1 MSRYAENNS
10 VMVEELKDLANEDLP
25 PSQPNPVKKSN
36 NLVPFLPENWK
47 SNKENEKESQVRHR
61 ATCNC
66 TFCTHEQP
74 CHCIHC
80 INNPC
85 NCVECVIARGPFN
98 GKGSSKENQ
107 KVIKFEH
114 GIQVNGRILKEIKE
128 MIDVTR
134 DQFPPEHIIVHNRAI
149 DNIEMEIIEIQ
160 CNGQTTYRKRKTRVI
175 SLNEGLGD
183 SATRSMSD
191 EEKKNFIRYWNS
203 FWIPSVSNEDI
214 ENNKIPNLQM
224 NEMINQDR
232 PTLLYTNAIE
242 ENTYDLEQSKSKG
255 TNSKMISASKS
266 KVQAEPIPLLPK
278 VQAYIMS
285 FF

>member
-10 VMVEELKDLANEDLP
+10 VMLEELKDLATGK
-25 PSQPNPVKKSN
+25 QG
-36 NLVPFLPENWK
+36 
-47 SNKENEKESQVRHR
+47 NKANEKESQIRHR
-61 ATCNC
+61 VTCNC

-74 CHCIHC
+74 CNCIHC

-85 NCVECVIARGPFN
+85 NCAECVIARGPFN
-98 GKGSSKENQ
+98 RKGSFKENQ

-134 DQFPPEHIIVHNRAI
+134 DQFPIEHIIVHNRAI
-149 DNIEMEIIEIQ
+149 DNIEMEIIEVQ
-160 CNGQTTYRKRKTRVI
+160 CNGQTTYRKRKTRVVN
-175 SLNEGLGD
+175 LNEALGD

-203 FWIPSVSNEDI
+203 FWVPSVSNEDI
-214 ENNKIPNLQM
+214 EKHKIPNLQM
-224 NEMINQDR
+224 NEMIDQDR
-232 PTLLYTNAIE
+232 PTLPYTNAIE
-242 ENTYDLEQSKSKG
+242 ESNYDLEKSKSKE
-255 TNSKMISASKS
+255 TNSKMVSASKS
-266 KVQAEPIPLLPK
+266 KNQAEPIPLLPQ

>member
-10 VMVEELKDLANEDLP
+10 VMGEELSS
-25 PSQPNPVKKSN
+25 SQPNPVKRSK

-47 SNKENEKESQVRHR
+47 SNKANEKESEVKHR

-74 CHCIHC
+74 CNCIHC

-85 NCVECVIARGPFN
+85 NCAECVIARGPFN

-134 DQFPPEHIIVHNRAI
+134 DQLPPQHIIVHNRAI
-149 DNIEMEIIEIQ
+149 DNIEMEIIEIK

-175 SLNEGLGD
+175 NLNEGLGD

-191 EEKKNFIRYWNS
+191 EEKKNFIGYWDK
-203 FWIPSVSNEDI
+203 FWVPSVSNEDI
-214 ENNKIPNLQM
+214 ENHKIPNLQM
-224 NEMINQDR
+224 NEVNNQDR
-232 PTLLYTNAIE
+232 PTLLYANDME
-242 ENTYDLEQSKSKG
+242 EDDYELEKSKSKE

-266 KVQAEPIPLLPK
+266 KIEAKSKKPIPLLPQ
-278 VQAYIMS
+278 VQAFIMS